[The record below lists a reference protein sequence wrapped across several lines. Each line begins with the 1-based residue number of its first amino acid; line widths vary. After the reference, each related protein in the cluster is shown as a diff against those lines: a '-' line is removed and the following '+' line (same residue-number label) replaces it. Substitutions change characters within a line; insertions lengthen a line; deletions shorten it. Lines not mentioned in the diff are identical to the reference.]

1 MKVIEEDKIAYTLK
15 AADPVAIHKPK
26 VREEDFEIVKKGEGV
41 LYITGNDIYFGRRG
55 LWYHITIDDIQ
66 IVRDKNVT
74 AMSIVLAFTLPD
86 NKKLEIT
93 IEGKNYAHMRAIRHL
108 LSIYSSMKPEVK
120 PEVSSGGGFYAL

>member
-1 MKVIEEDKIAYTLK
+1 MRVIEEDNIAYIMR
-15 AADPVAIHKPK
+15 AADSAAIHAPEAKD
-26 VREEDFEIVKKGEGV
+26 EEFEIVKKGEGV

-66 IVRDKNVT
+66 IVKDRDGK

-93 IEGKNYAHMRAIRHL
+93 IEGSNYAHMRAIRHL
-108 LSIYSSMKPEVK
+108 LSIYSAMKLGDQ
-120 PEVSSGGGFYAL
+120 SGGRGGGIHGL